1 MPKRLGAEMRELI
14 MAEDRSQLQL
24 ERSVWSSTG
33 FVNVIKVGNK
43 YQARLQVPGDGRGGA
58 KKRRQHSLPGLFD
71 TAEDAAVMLA
81 VIKRGFRNEAD
92 GEIHSPPKQNK
103 QHKPRNRC
111 TPKEPLPPMQPT
123 PTPELRACTHGRSTS
138 ADAHGNNHGCARAVL
153 CAACTCCRCDA
164 AADAASMLCAVAM

>member
-123 PTPELRACTHGRSTS
+123 PTPEHVLEQEAQVQTPMATTM
-138 ADAHGNNHGCARAVL
+138 AVPVPFVVQHAPVVAATPLPMQPL
-153 CAACTCCRCDA
+153 CYAPWQCE
-164 AADAASMLCAVAM
+164 